1 MMNIDKQKLGRIIL
15 EKLTSTF
22 RIKKGDFVVD
32 YAENPFEI
40 LVSIIL
46 SQNTSDKNSIR
57 AFLNLKNSVS
67 TTPEKLAKA
76 SLEEIE
82 KAIKVGGLYKIK
94 ARRIKGLANMI
105 LKGLNLKEIL
115 EMPVELAREKLLKIP
130 GIGRKTADVFL
141 ALFGKKTIG
150 VDTHAARVAK
160 RLGLVSDDAN
170 YEEIRHA
177 LLETFNFVENF
188 DYVHRLLIQLGRT
201 FCKAKSP
208 KCRECPLRDYCLYA
222 RRFSPKMEQT
232 RK

>member
-1 MMNIDKQKLGRIIL
+1 MAKIDKQKLGHIIL

-57 AFLNLKNSVS
+57 AFLNLKSS
-67 TTPEKLAKA
+67 IGTSPEKLAKA

-94 ARRIKGLANMI
+94 ARRIKELANMV
-105 LKGLNLKEIL
+105 LNGLNLREVL
-115 EMPVELAREKLLKIP
+115 ELPVKLARRKLLKIP

-160 RLGLVSDDAN
+160 RLGLVNDDAN
-170 YEEIRHA
+170 YDEIRHA
-177 LLETFNFVENF
+177 LLETFSFVENF

-208 KCRECPLRDYCLYA
+208 KCKECPLNEYCSHAKKL
-222 RRFSPKMEQT
+222 SQKGNE
-232 RK
+232 